1 MYYYTI
7 LLYIR
12 QNCIAIIIVVKG
24 NPTTF
29 YEINA
34 KDDLS
39 TSEFWY
45 LTRKLKT
52 LHFVTKLLIL
62 THRYNYYTIVRII
75 DCLKNSTV

>member
-39 TSEFWY
+39 TSEFCVSDS
-45 LTRKLKT
+45 KT
-52 LHFVTKLLIL
+52 
-62 THRYNYYTIVRII
+62 
-75 DCLKNSTV
+75 KNSALCYKITYTYASI